1 MDKFYSKSIEDL
13 AKNAFEKEAEDA
25 NSDATNWSKM
35 YQLLDQ
41 EMPQKRKRRPVVLW
55 FFIFLMAGL
64 LITGASKYFSRKE
77 SIDAVHTIQT
87 VEPVNEK
94 VPPIKSEQNNL
105 KKDILKIKKGNNK
118 SNNESNKKSI
128 ATPRINKKNPNI
140 NKTTPNIN
148 KTPDKIDKTP
158 IPTNKE
164 VDYSE
169 ATRASK
175 DLQAFDKE
183 TNGKDSLQ
191 ILEQTQ
197 DQKIDSA
204 KQEKLGEK
212 IDSTISN
219 NEKLNFVSTDTS
231 IEKASSVGK
240 LSDKN
245 SEKKPSKW
253 EWNLTAAPDFLLA
266 NMQPLNQPGFTIGVG
281 VNYILSPKWRIR
293 SGLLY
298 NYTTVNASG
307 DGYLYKPS
315 PNLPSYTSLE
325 LRNVKGNLHVFE
337 VPLSLRF
344 TAQPN
349 KKWSFISSVGLSSLF
364 FINQQYTYDLLLNGS
379 TPLLWNSANDTD
391 DDGES
396 HILNNLTVG
405 AGISVKTKR
414 NLVLEIEPM
423 FKLPIEELGEGHNK
437 LGTIALYFNL
447 RMPISKK
454 KK

>member
-35 YQLLDQ
+35 HQLLDQ
-41 EMPQKRKRRPVVLW
+41 EMPQKRKRRPVVFW

-64 LITGASKYFSRKE
+64 LITGASRYFSRKE
-77 SIDAVHTIQT
+77 SVDAVHTIQT
-87 VEPVNEK
+87 VDPGNK
-94 VPPIKSEQNNL
+94 KALPFKSEQNNL
-105 KKDILKIKKGNNK
+105 NKEILTTKK
-118 SNNESNKKSI
+118 SNIKSNKVSTIKTI
-128 ATPRINKKNPNI
+128 APPQINAATPNI

-148 KTPDKIDKTP
+148 KTPDQIDKTP
-158 IPTNKE
+158 ISTNKG

-169 ATRASK
+169 ATSASK
-175 DLQAFDKE
+175 DLQAFATK

-191 ILEQTQ
+191 KLEQTQ
-197 DQKIDSA
+197 DQ
-204 KQEKLGEK
+204 Q
-212 IDSTISN
+212 IDST
-219 NEKLNFVSTDTS
+219 TDNS
-231 IEKASSVGK
+231 IQKDSSVGK
-240 LSDKN
+240 MSDKN

-266 NMQPLNQPGFTIGVG
+266 NMQPFHQPGFTIGVG
-281 VNYILSPKWRIR
+281 INYLLSPKWRIR

-423 FKLPIEELGEGHNK
+423 FKLPLEELGEGHNK

>member
-1 MDKFYSKSIEDL
+1 MDKLYSKSIDNL

-35 YQLLDQ
+35 HQLLDQ

-64 LITGASKYFSRKE
+64 LITGASRYFSRKE
-77 SIDAVHTIQT
+77 SNDAVHTIQT
-87 VEPVNEK
+87 VEPLNKK

-105 KKDILKIKKGNNK
+105 KKDILEIKKGNNK
-118 SNNESNKKSI
+118 SNKKSI
-128 ATPRINKKNPNI
+128 APPRI

-148 KTPDKIDKTP
+148 KTPDKIDKTL

-191 ILEQTQ
+191 KLEQTQ

-204 KQEKLGEK
+204 KQEKLSEK

-219 NEKLNFVSTDTS
+219 TKMLNFVSTDTS

-266 NMQPLNQPGFTIGVG
+266 NMQPLNQPGVTIGVG
-281 VNYILSPKWRIR
+281 VNYLLSPKWRIR

-423 FKLPIEELGEGHNK
+423 FKLPLEELGEGHNK
-437 LGTIALYFNL
+437 LGTIALYFSL

>member
-35 YQLLDQ
+35 HQLLDQ
-41 EMPQKRKRRPVVLW
+41 EMPQKRKKRPVVFW

-64 LITGASKYFSRKE
+64 LITGASRYFSKKE

-87 VEPVNEK
+87 VDPGNK
-94 VPPIKSEQNNL
+94 KALPFKREQNNL
-105 KKDILKIKKGNNK
+105 NNEILTIKKGNIK
-118 SNNESNKKSI
+118 SNKKSTI
-128 ATPRINKKNPNI
+128 RSIVPPQINAATPNI
-140 NKTTPNIN
+140 NKTTPKIY
-148 KTPDKIDKTP
+148 KTPDQIDKTP
-158 IPTNKE
+158 IPTNKGL
-164 VDYSE
+164 DYSKAYNNTKKGE
-169 ATRASK
+169 ISTSIPVPTTS
-175 DLQAFDKE
+175 DNEVQAFATK

-191 ILEQTQ
+191 KLEQTQ
-197 DQKIDSA
+197 E
-204 KQEKLGEK
+204 KQ
-212 IDSTISN
+212 IDSTRDN
-219 NEKLNFVSTDTS
+219 S
-231 IEKASSVGK
+231 IQKDSSVGK
-240 LSDKN
+240 MGDKN

-266 NMQPLNQPGFTIGVG
+266 NMQPLHQPGFTIGVG
-281 VNYILSPKWRIR
+281 VNYMLSPKWRIR

-423 FKLPIEELGEGHNK
+423 FKLPLEELGEGHNK

>member
-13 AKNAFEKEAEDA
+13 AKNAFEKEADDA
-25 NSDATNWSKM
+25 VSGSANWDTM
-35 YQLLDQ
+35 QQLLDQ
-41 EMPQKRKRRPVVLW
+41 EMPQKRKRRPVVFW
-55 FFIFLMAGL
+55 FLIFLMAGL
-64 LITGASKYFSRKE
+64 LITGASRYFSRKE

-87 VEPVNEK
+87 IDPENKKALPF
-94 VPPIKSEQNNL
+94 KSEQNNL
-105 KKDILKIKKGNNK
+105 NKEILIIKKGNSK
-118 SNNESNKKSI
+118 SNKESTIRSI
-128 ATPRINKKNPNI
+128 LPPQINAATSKI
-140 NKTTPNIN
+140 NKTTSKIN
-148 KTPDKIDKTP
+148 KTPGQIDKTP
-158 IPTNKE
+158 IPTPTT
-164 VDYSE
+164 S
-169 ATRASK
+169 AK
-175 DLQAFDKE
+175 DLQVFVTE
-183 TNGKDSLQ
+183 TNGKDSLKQ
-191 ILEQTQ
+191 LEQTQ
-197 DQKIDSA
+197 KEAIDSVR
-204 KQEKLGEK
+204 QEKIEEK
-212 IDSTISN
+212 NDSVISKT
-219 NEKLNFVSTDTS
+219 EMLNFVSKDTS
-231 IEKASSVGK
+231 IEKDSSVGK
-240 LSDKN
+240 MSDKN

-266 NMQPLNQPGFTIGVG
+266 NMQPLHQPGFTIGVG

-423 FKLPIEELGEGHNK
+423 FKLPLEELGEGHNK

>member
-35 YQLLDQ
+35 HQLLDQ
-41 EMPQKRKRRPVVLW
+41 EMPQKRKRRPVVFW

-64 LITGASKYFSRKE
+64 LIAGASRYFSRKE
-77 SIDAVHTIQT
+77 SVDAVHTIQT
-87 VEPVNEK
+87 VDPGNK
-94 VPPIKSEQNNL
+94 KALPFKSEQNNL
-105 KKDILKIKKGNNK
+105 NKEILTTKK
-118 SNNESNKKSI
+118 SNIKSNKESTIKTI
-128 ATPRINKKNPNI
+128 APPQINAAAPNI
-140 NKTTPNIN
+140 NKN
-148 KTPDKIDKTP
+148 PDQIDKTP
-158 IPTNKE
+158 ISTNKG

-169 ATRASK
+169 ATSTSK
-175 DLQAFDKE
+175 DLQAFATK

-191 ILEQTQ
+191 KLEQTQ
-197 DQKIDSA
+197 DQ
-204 KQEKLGEK
+204 Q
-212 IDSTISN
+212 IDST
-219 NEKLNFVSTDTS
+219 TDNS
-231 IEKASSVGK
+231 IQKDSSVGK
-240 LSDKN
+240 MSDKN

-266 NMQPLNQPGFTIGVG
+266 NMQPFHQPGFTIGVG
-281 VNYILSPKWRIR
+281 INYLLSPKWRIR

-423 FKLPIEELGEGHNK
+423 FKLPLEELGEGHNK